1 MIRYRHAGAVRVV
14 SARLAGV
21 VAGSVAIG
29 LVVVALPDDGA
40 RAVGVPTRSSKSSST
55 TAPVAGPSVPERS
68 GASSSPT
75 TIAAWRLPPPRP
87 EPVAA
92 RRPATTP
99 GRPVTSAPRGR
110 TTTSL
115 VGGKTTSTTSTGP
128 RRTTTTTEQPAP
140 PPATLALG
148 VTTIPESVAAAIGKP
163 VVPFGPVADCAH
175 PLVAIDR
182 WPLRAKVAQLV
193 MIGADGND
201 LLALTTLVRD
211 QQIGGFLIRSAPTTA
226 TQLTADLATLADLA
240 GPIPSFVA
248 VDEEGGR
255 VQPLRAV
262 AGSLPSARR
271 LSRSDPAEIR
281 ALVGAHSKELR
292 ALGVTMVFGPVADVS
307 RSQSGAI
314 GDRSFGGDPLAVAD
328 DALAYANGLLDGGL
342 LPVVKHFP
350 GHGSA
355 SGDSHVGRVATPDV
369 ADIDRTD
376 IPPFQIVMA
385 ATPVAV
391 MVGHL
396 EVPGLT
402 GDVPAS
408 VSSEAIEREL
418 RGVLGFKGLV
428 ITDSLSMGAITGRW
442 KAPGAAAEAITAGA
456 DVALFVTISLR
467 DAVGVI
473 DALEQI
479 VIDGRLP
486 MGQLNRSV
494 LRVVRSK
501 GLDPCSVEARSL
513 VARRPTV
520 TTPG

>member
-1 MIRYRHAGAVRVV
+1 
-14 SARLAGV
+14 
-21 VAGSVAIG
+21 
-29 LVVVALPDDGA
+29 
-40 RAVGVPTRSSKSSST
+40 
-55 TAPVAGPSVPERS
+55 
-68 GASSSPT
+68 
-75 TIAAWRLPPPRP
+75 
-87 EPVAA
+87 
-92 RRPATTP
+92 
-99 GRPVTSAPRGR
+99 
-110 TTTSL
+110 
-115 VGGKTTSTTSTGP
+115 
-128 RRTTTTTEQPAP
+128 
-140 PPATLALG
+140 
-148 VTTIPESVAAAIGKP
+148 
-163 VVPFGPVADCAH
+163 
-175 PLVAIDR
+175 
-182 WPLRAKVAQLV
+182 

-201 LLALTTLVRD
+201 LRALTSLVRD
-211 QQIGGFLIRSAPTTA
+211 QQIGGFLIRSAPA
-226 TQLTADLATLADLA
+226 SASQLTADLAELADLA

-281 ALVGAHSKELR
+281 AVVGAHSKQLR
-292 ALGVTMVFGPVADVS
+292 VLGVTMGFGPVADVS
-307 RSQSGAI
+307 RSQSGVI
-314 GDRSFGGDPLAVAD
+314 GDRSFGGDPSAVAD

-355 SGDSHVGRVATPDV
+355 SGDSHVGRVATPDL

-376 IPPFQIVMA
+376 IPPFQMVMA
-385 ATPVAV
+385 VAPVAV

-408 VSSEAIEREL
+408 VSSEAIDGEL

-428 ITDSLSMGAITGRW
+428 ITDSLSMGAVTGRW

-456 DVALFVTISLR
+456 DVALFVTISFR

-486 MGQLNRSV
+486 MAQLNRSV

-501 GLDPCSVEARSL
+501 GLDPCSVGVRYL
-513 VARRPTV
+513 VAKRPTV
-520 TTPG
+520 TTQG